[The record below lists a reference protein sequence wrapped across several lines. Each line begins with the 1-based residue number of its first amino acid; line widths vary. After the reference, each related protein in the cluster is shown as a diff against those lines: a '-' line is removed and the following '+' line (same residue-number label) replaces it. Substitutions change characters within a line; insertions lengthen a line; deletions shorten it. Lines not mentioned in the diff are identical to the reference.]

1 MAKLQ
6 KPEVKEIYR
15 KLLPL
20 EQFPPKK
27 FNYSDDEQSMS
38 KLKIIWCGLMGDD
51 LMPKHFKVY
60 DNFMETLKLVS
71 LTLGIEFII
80 VFICFQSPLIT
91 NGGVSDGEYI
101 YEPTYMDYVIDFCI
115 EQYDNLVTFIKNY

>member
-6 KPEVKEIYR
+6 KPEDKEIYR

-38 KLKIIWCGLMGDD
+38 KIKIIWCGLMGDD

-60 DNFMETLKLVS
+60 DNFMDTLKLVS
-71 LTLGIEFII
+71 LTLTIEFILI
-80 VFICFQSPLIT
+80 YLCFHSSLIT
-91 NGGVSDGEYI
+91 SSSVKGDYK

-115 EQYDNLVTFIKNY
+115 DQYYNLVTFIKNY